1 MHPHPRRTREKVR
14 SSDSERVTCPMS
26 TPRRRRRDVASSDH
40 STDADLDELRRRSSE
55 IEGVDRSDA
64 HEAARLSN
72 LIFERTRAYRL
83 AIIRPYANVHSIGLW
98 IAFAAFTAAGWK
110 DVRSGVSLG
119 PVPIRSPLGYL
130 VAYAWA
136 LAFLAALVFKVRD
149 VINHHVITTT

>member
-1 MHPHPRRTREKVR
+1 
-14 SSDSERVTCPMS
+14 MS

-83 AIIRPYANVHSIGLW
+83 AIIRPYANVHRTGLW

-119 PVPIRSPLGYL
+119 PVPIRSPLGCL